1 MINDKML
8 EMLERADAIMT
19 DDHFVYT
26 SGLHG
31 STYINKDALYPN
43 TAIVA
48 SLCRT
53 FASAFEKENVQVV
66 AAPAV
71 GGVIL
76 STWTAH
82 QLGRIIN
89 KPVQSVYAEKD
100 NGEFILGRGY
110 DEIVKRKRVLVVEDI
125 LNTGSSARKVIEIV
139 REAGGKVVGLGAIC
153 NRGKVTIKDF
163 GSPPKFVSIINIPME
178 AWPADKCPLCKA
190 KVPINKKFGKGREF
204 LHRLNKSKRTAALR

>member
-1 MINDKML
+1 MFTQVTQKLLDQAGAVI
-8 EMLERADAIMT
+8 T
-19 DDHFVYT
+19 GDHFVYT

-48 SLCRT
+48 SLCKC
-53 FASAFEKENVQVV
+53 FATAFEKDGVHVV

-82 QLGRIIN
+82 LLGRLMDR
-89 KPVQSVYAEKD
+89 PVKSVYAEKVD
-100 NGEFILGRGY
+100 GDFMLGRGY
-110 DEIVKRKRVLVVEDI
+110 DEVVRRKRVLVVEDI

-139 REAGGKVVGLGAIC
+139 RIAGGKVVGLGAIC
-153 NRGKVTIKDF
+153 NRGGVSKKEV
-163 GSPPKFVSIINIPME
+163 GNPPKFVSLLDMKLE
-178 AWPADKCPLCKA
+178 AWPANECPLCK
-190 KVPINKKFGKGREF
+190 KHVRINQRLGKGREF
-204 LHRLNKSKRTAALR
+204 VKKQKDGV